1 MSDRNAY
8 QTKSNRAK
16 NEYKRANHS
25 VHACDYHII
34 WCTKY
39 RKKWL
44 SPKIQDR
51 LKEIIEE
58 KQEDYNYEV
67 IAIETMSDHI
77 HLLVSI
83 APHFNITEII
93 GKIKGYSSHIL
104 RREFR
109 WLRCIR
115 SLWTSSK
122 FVSSAG
128 GVTLPEN
135 TEYLSES
142 RKAQNQEING
152 MNAIEHSPP
161 TEEV

>member
-1 MSDRNAY
+1 MSKHSAY
-8 QTKSNRAK
+8 NTKSSRTK
-16 NEYKRANHS
+16 NEYKRANHT
-25 VHACDYHII
+25 VHACDYHVI

-51 LKEIIEE
+51 LKEIIKE

-83 APHFNITEII
+83 APHYNVTEII
-93 GKIKGYSSHIL
+93 GKIKGYSSRTL

-109 WLRCIR
+109 WLRRIR
-115 SLWTSSK
+115 SLWTPSK
-122 FVSSAG
+122 FVSSTG
-128 GVTLPEN
+128 GVTLDVLKEYVENQKAPEQ
-135 TEYLSES
+135 LRLFDQIVDDIS
-142 RKAQNQEING
+142 
-152 MNAIEHSPP
+152 
-161 TEEV
+161 